1 MKSLIVFFVLVI
13 SVPVFAQQDSD
24 GYEIFSRMP
33 QFPGGVD
40 SLRHYLLYHLE
51 YPEYSKNHHI
61 EGRVDVRFIV
71 NEDGHISDIEVVKG
85 EIPDIN
91 AEAVR
96 VVKTFPD
103 YIPGIKDGHPARMS
117 IMIPIVFQL
126 DENEEM
132 RKKNGQ

>member
-1 MKSLIVFFVLVI
+1 MKYLIVFFVLII
-13 SVPVFAQQDSD
+13 SFPAIAQQDTEV
-24 GYEIFSRMP
+24 YEIFSQMP

-51 YPEYSKNHHI
+51 YPEYAKNHHI
-61 EGRVDVRFIV
+61 EGRVDVRFTV
-71 NEDGHISDIEVVKG
+71 NEDGHISDIEIVKG

-96 VVKTFPD
+96 VVKTFPN

-117 IMIPIVFQL
+117 IVIPIIFQL
-126 DENEEM
+126 DENEELR
-132 RKKNGQ
+132 RK

>member
-1 MKSLIVFFVLVI
+1 MKYLIVFFGLVA
-13 SVPVFAQQDSD
+13 SVSAFAQQDTEV
-24 GYEIFSRMP
+24 YEIFSQMP
-33 QFPGGVD
+33 HFPGGVD

-51 YPEYSKNHHI
+51 YPEYAKTHHI
-61 EGRVDVRFIV
+61 EGRVDVRFTV

-91 AEAVR
+91 AEAIR

-117 IMIPIVFQL
+117 IVIPIIFQL
-126 DENEEM
+126 DENEELR
-132 RKKNGQ
+132 RK